1 MLVLLPFTEWL
12 RNFYLGLVR
21 QTITS
26 RRLLPDK
33 DISFLIDC
41 GDNFD
46 EWFTHMLKLEMLS
59 NLKKI
64 HILINVL
71 VTGAYIVL
79 YSFEVMANSIRN
91 FLKQAYT
98 LI

>member
-33 DISFLIDC
+33 DISFLVDC
-41 GDNFD
+41 VDNFD

-59 NLKKI
+59 NLKKKKNLNKCVGHWCI
-64 HILINVL
+64 HSSVFI
-71 VTGAYIVL
+71 
-79 YSFEVMANSIRN
+79 
-91 FLKQAYT
+91 
-98 LI
+98 